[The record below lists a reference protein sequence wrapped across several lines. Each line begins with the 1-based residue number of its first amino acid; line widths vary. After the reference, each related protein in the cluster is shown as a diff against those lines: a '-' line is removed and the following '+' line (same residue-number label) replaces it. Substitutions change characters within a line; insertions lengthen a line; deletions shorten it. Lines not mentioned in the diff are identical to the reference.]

1 LNRAGILAGAST
13 LNGSPNYDHFVAGIF
28 YFLPELYTRKG
39 TKKKLVPINKICEKG
54 IDDSPYCKNL
64 PIM

>member
-1 LNRAGILAGAST
+1 
-13 LNGSPNYDHFVAGIF
+13 VAGIF